1 MKALFKTF
9 KKPATPA
16 NAGRRDKTP
25 HKTGSAD
32 D

>member
-1 MKALFKTF
+1 MKALAKTVEA
-9 KKPATPA
+9 PATPA